1 MARINAAKSN
11 AHRIGGFLIVITAV
25 LLAPIAQ
32 AQISTTSL
40 VGGAN
45 PYPDFF
51 DIATPGRFSLTLFGG
66 GFGSD
71 EYGTTQEGVQVEQSL
86 TRYVGI
92 VGRVTGYQL
101 YMGSGFS
108 NPLIPS
114 ASTVHGASRYN
125 FGRFQGGIDFAVTP
139 TTHVYVLGGDAG
151 GDSHN
156 ANIEG
161 DISSWL
167 LVHSLHP
174 LNLLVSSVHSWQ
186 NDITAS
192 SIDLRVV
199 VLTTENYMLLAG
211 GGGVI
216 YGGGFVSGVAG
227 QGGPDLGV
235 YYRPW
240 QIGADVQA
248 GYGTPN
254 GYGQLTIYKQFSWLE
269 GREIT

>member
-1 MARINAAKSN
+1 MARSNAVKSK
-11 AHRIGGFLIVITAV
+11 AHRIGGLVVV
-25 LLAPIAQ
+25 LAAMMLAPNVR
-32 AQISTTSL
+32 AQISTTTP
-40 VGGAN
+40 VGAAN

-51 DIATPGRFSLTLFGG
+51 NLATPGRFSLTPFGG
-66 GFGSD
+66 GFISD
-71 EYGTTQEGVQVEQSL
+71 QYGTTQEGIQAEQSL

-92 VGRVTGYQL
+92 VGRITGYQL

-108 NPLIPS
+108 NPLNPNPGT
-114 ASTVHGASRYN
+114 AHGASRYN

-139 TTHVYVLGGDAG
+139 TTHVYLLGGDDA

-167 LVHSLHP
+167 LVHTPHP

-186 NDITAS
+186 NNITAS
-192 SIDLRVV
+192 SIDLRAV
-199 VLTTENYMLLAG
+199 VLTTENYMVLVG

-227 QGGPDLGV
+227 QGGPDLGL

-240 QIGADVQA
+240 QIGADLQA

-254 GYGQLTIYKQFSWLE
+254 GYGQLTLYKQFSWLE
-269 GREIT
+269 

>member
-1 MARINAAKSN
+1 MAGFISAKRRGAGLFGLLVAVTAGRLGAGAHAQMTGMTPLSASN
-11 AHRIGGFLIVITAV
+11 L
-25 LLAPIAQ
+25 
-32 AQISTTSL
+32 
-40 VGGAN
+40 
-45 PYPDFF
+45 YPNFF
-51 DIATPGRFSLTLFGG
+51 EIATPGRFSLTLFGG

-71 EYGTTQEGVQVEQSL
+71 QYGVTQEGVQAEQSL

-139 TTHVYVLGGDAG
+139 TTHVYVLGGDDG

-269 GREIT
+269 